1 MKSNETNISDFIN
14 YLTEI
19 REEHGE
25 VPVYIRDNERFYS
38 SFRKEVRLLGS
49 ENCGLVTIQ
58 EDVAVGEVFE
68 NFVPTKEFLMPTKAL
83 LIN

>member
-1 MKSNETNISDFIN
+1 MTSKETPISDFIS
-14 YLTEI
+14 YLTEV
-19 REEHGE
+19 REQHGE
-25 VPVYIRDNERFYS
+25 IPVYIRDNERFYN
-38 SFRKEVRLLGS
+38 SFRKDVRVLGS

-58 EDVAVGEVFE
+58 EDVAVGDKIE